1 MARRVLLAPG
11 VETLN
16 RLRLRARPLA
26 GAALGGLA
34 GTAVD
39 VALLSTLLHRGVSVA
54 TAAFT
59 GAIAGAVLC
68 FVANKYVAFRDR
80 SRLDVRQVAAFG
92 GVALATAV
100 LMAIAMHLACDRAH
114 LPYLTAKV
122 VCAAV
127 IFVCWSYPAQRRLVF
142 AAA

>member
-1 MARRVLLAPG
+1 MK
-11 VETLN
+11 TLN
-16 RLRLRARPLA
+16 HLRTRARPLA

-39 VALLSTLLHRGVSVA
+39 VGLLSTLLHRGVGVA
-54 TAAFT
+54 YAAFA

-80 SRLDVRQVAAFG
+80 SRTDLRQVAAFG

-114 LPYLTAKV
+114 VPYLTAKV

>member
-1 MARRVLLAPG
+1 MK
-11 VETLN
+11 TLN
-16 RLRLRARPLA
+16 HLRTRARPLA

-39 VALLSTLLHRGVSVA
+39 VCLLSTLLHRGVGVA
-54 TAAFT
+54 YAAFA

-68 FVANKYVAFRDR
+68 FVANKYLAFRDR
-80 SRLDVRQVAAFG
+80 SRIELRQVAAFG

>member
-1 MARRVLLAPG
+1 

-16 RLRLRARPLA
+16 RLRTRARPLA
-26 GAALGGLA
+26 GAAIGGLA

-39 VALLSTLLHRGVSVA
+39 VGLLSTLLHRGVGVA
-54 TAAFT
+54 TAAFA
-59 GAIAGAVLC
+59 GAMAGAVLC

-80 SRLDVRQVAAFG
+80 SRIELRQVAAFG

-142 AAA
+142 APA

>member
-1 MARRVLLAPG
+1 M
-11 VETLN
+11 ETLN
-16 RLRLRARPLA
+16 RLRTRARPLA

-39 VALLSTLLHRGVSVA
+39 VGLLSTLLHRGVGVA
-54 TAAFT
+54 CAAFA

>member
-1 MARRVLLAPG
+1 M
-11 VETLN
+11 ETLN
-16 RLRLRARPLA
+16 RLRIRARPLA

-39 VALLSTLLHRGVSVA
+39 VCLLSTLLHRGVGVA
-54 TAAFT
+54 YAAFA

-80 SRLDVRQVAAFG
+80 SRLDLRQVAAFG

>member
-1 MARRVLLAPG
+1 MQNIERLR
-11 VETLN
+11 N
-16 RLRLRARPLA
+16 RLRPLA

-34 GTAVD
+34 GTAID
-39 VALLSTLLHRGVSVA
+39 VVILSTLCQRGIPVA
-54 TAAFT
+54 YAAFT
-59 GAIAGAVLC
+59 GAMAGAVLC
-68 FVANKYVAFRDR
+68 FLANKYLAFRDGR
-80 SRLDVRQVAAFG
+80 PTDVRQVASFG
-92 GVALATAV
+92 GVALSTAI

-142 AAA
+142 APA